1 MDKQEMNPY
10 LRQLA
15 RQEWMD
21 YKKSLELGTE
31 RLKKLKED
39 LMKESEQRRKRI
51 KFNNEC

>member
-1 MDKQEMNPY
+1 MSKEEMNPY
-10 LRQLA
+10 LKQLM

-21 YKKSLELGTE
+21 YKSSLEQETE

-51 KFNNEC
+51 KLNNE

>member
-1 MDKQEMNPY
+1 MSKEEINPY
-10 LRQLA
+10 LRQLM

-21 YKKSLELGTE
+21 RKKNLEIETE
-31 RLKKLKED
+31 ELKKLKED